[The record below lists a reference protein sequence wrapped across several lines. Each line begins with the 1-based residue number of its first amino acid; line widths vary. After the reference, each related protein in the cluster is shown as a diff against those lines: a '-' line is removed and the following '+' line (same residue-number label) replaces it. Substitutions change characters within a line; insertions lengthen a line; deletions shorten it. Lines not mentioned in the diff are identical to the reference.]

1 MKIRVVL
8 PGIAFIFTAM
18 KHLMLLFAPLL
29 VLAAEPKPKKYT
41 MSDLEW
47 GKVISGPT
55 LTEMTTKDKGM
66 IICVFVFSP
75 ENHPEEFLKA
85 VKTAVD
91 GTEGKIVGLAVEWN
105 SALKYKDAAE
115 LVKLAKTSGIDFNI
129 ALGLRKRPPNT
140 VNFVPYCFIV
150 NAKKAIIY
158 SGSFGG
164 ADFDEALKLAVASV
178 EKPVEKPKDAKKEEK
193 PKADPKKAA

>member
-1 MKIRVVL
+1 
-8 PGIAFIFTAM
+8 
-18 KHLMLLFAPLL
+18 
-29 VLAAEPKPKKYT
+29 LAAEPKAKKYT
-41 MSDLEW
+41 LNDLEW
-47 GKVISGPT
+47 GKVISGPP

-66 IICVFVFSP
+66 IICVFIYSP

-91 GTEGKIVGLAVEWN
+91 ATEGKLVGLAVEWN

-115 LVKLAKTSGIDFNI
+115 LVKLAKTSGIEFNI
-129 ALGLRKRPPNT
+129 ALGLRKTPPKT

-158 SGSFGG
+158 SGNFGG
-164 ADFDEALKLAVASV
+164 PEFEEAVKQAAASV
-178 EKPVEKPKDAKKEEK
+178 EKPVEKAKDTKKEEK
-193 PKADPKKAA
+193 PKVDPKKAA